1 MKFYDVK
8 KMINEYIGRGYLNLD
23 PREKN
28 NIICYYKEDE
38 TMEEGWYSVSIED
51 VASDLFNNKESFKE
65 FNKAINDAIIN
76 HMTLTDFLS
85 IFEFDYTIITSNDN
99 MKYLKLIDLTGAN
112 LGDIESEC
120 FDISNEGFLAIID
133 RLDNYIQ
140 DYIFDELSEDLETKY
155 NLEVD
160 KTSWKEMVKLAN
172 ELHIHY
178 AFEELVP
185 YIFLEKE
192 LKLDAVNKMILNDI
206 EFNFSIE
213 SDIDLDEISSSIDD
227 CFEL

>member
-1 MKFYDVK
+1 MRFNDYKR
-8 KMINEYIGRGYLNLD
+8 MLNEYIIRGYLNLD

-38 TMEEGWYSVSIED
+38 IMEEGWYSVSIED

-65 FNKAINDAIIN
+65 FNNAIDNAIIN

-85 IFEFDYTIITSNDN
+85 NFEFDYMIITSNDN
-99 MKYLKLIDLTGAN
+99 IKYLKLIDLTQVN
-112 LGDIESEC
+112 LGDIESEY
-120 FDISNEGFLAIID
+120 FDISNEGVLAIID

-160 KTSWKEMVKLAN
+160 KTNWKEIVKLAN
-172 ELHIHY
+172 EFHIHY

-213 SDIDLDEISSSIDD
+213 SDIDLDKINDNLKD
-227 CFEL
+227 NFEL